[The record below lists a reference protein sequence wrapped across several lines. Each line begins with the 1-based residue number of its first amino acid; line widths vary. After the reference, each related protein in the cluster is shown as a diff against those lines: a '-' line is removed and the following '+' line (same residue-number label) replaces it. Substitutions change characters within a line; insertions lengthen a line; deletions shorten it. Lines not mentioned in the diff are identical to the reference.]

1 MIASLLY
8 NLVNVTLGIKM
19 SILTHR
25 PRRLRKQKFNR
36 SLVRENSL
44 SASDLIYPLFV
55 IEGENKREI
64 IESMPGIERVSIDQ
78 LLVEAKEVMD
88 LKIQA
93 IALFPVISSDKKTE
107 EAEEAYNPDGLVQRA
122 VRALKRSLPELA
134 VITDVA
140 LDPFTSHGQDGL
152 IDSDGYVLNDE
163 TVDVLIKQS
172 ISHAEAGADIVAP
185 SDMMDGRI
193 GAIRN
198 ALEESGFIHTNI
210 LSYSAKY
217 ASSFYGPFREAV
229 GSSGN
234 LGKSDKKTYQMDP
247 GNSNEAIRE
256 VELDISEGA
265 DMVMIKPG
273 LPYLDIVS
281 NVKQVFG
288 VPTFAYHVSGE
299 YAMLKAASQN
309 NWIDEKSTVLET
321 LLCFK
326 RAGADAIL
334 TYYAKDA
341 AKWIK
346 E

>member
-1 MIASLLY
+1 
-8 NLVNVTLGIKM
+8 M

-25 PRRLRKQKFNR
+25 LRRMRKHEFNR
-36 SLVRENSL
+36 SLIRENSL
-44 SASDLIYPLFV
+44 SASDLIYPLFI
-55 IEGENKREI
+55 IEGENKRVKI
-64 IESMPGIERVSIDQ
+64 DSMPGIERLSIDQ
-78 LLVEAKEVMD
+78 LLVEAKEIVN

-93 IALFPVISSDKKTE
+93 IALFPVISSEKKSL
-107 EAEEAYNPDGLVQRA
+107 EAEESYNSDGLIQRA
-122 VRALKRSLPELA
+122 VRELKRNFPKLA

-140 LDPFTSHGQDGL
+140 LDPYTIHGMDG
-152 IDSDGYVLNDE
+152 ITDSKEYVLNDE
-163 TVDVLIKQS
+163 TVEILIKQA
-172 ISHAEAGADIVAP
+172 ISHAQAGADIVAP

-198 ALEESGFIHTNI
+198 ALEEAGFIHTNI
-210 LSYSAKY
+210 LAYSAKY
-217 ASSFYGPFREAV
+217 ASAFYGPFRDAV
-229 GSSGN
+229 GSASN
-234 LGKSDKKTYQMDP
+234 LGKADKKTFQMDP
-247 GNSNEAIRE
+247 SNSNEAIRE
-256 VELDISEGA
+256 VELDIAEGA

-281 NVKQVFG
+281 NVKQTFG

-309 NWIDEKSTVLET
+309 KWIDEKQTVLET

-341 AKWIK
+341 AKWIQDR
-346 E
+346 